1 MLGGNM
7 SDRLKKFL
15 ENLEQQ
21 EDQVLESVT
30 DPATDIL
37 GKIKQRQIES
47 QVRDFLEKQG
57 LK

>member
-1 MLGGNM
+1 M
-7 SDRLKKFL
+7 SKKLKKFL

-21 EDQVLESVT
+21 RKDQALESWT

-37 GKIKQRQIES
+37 AKIKQRQIES